1 MIMHER
7 SGNMGRDVVSAKLDV
22 IFKKLFT
29 ENADLLHSFVASMPG
44 IR

>member
-1 MIMHER
+1 MLER
-7 SGNMGRDVVSAKLDV
+7 SGLMGRDVVSAKLDV

-29 ENADLLHSFVASMPG
+29 ENSDLLHSFVASILG